1 MSLGALF
8 LVLAGL
14 LFFLLGFHVVTPSKD
29 YNLDEIG
36 WGLIAFGIVLQG
48 VIVPVNF
55 VTRKE

>member
-1 MSLGALF
+1 
-8 LVLAGL
+8 LAGL